1 MEDLSD
7 TNIIKLINERNNKN
21 DNDKIKHWLTEIV
34 DNSNE
39 LKSSTIPQYT
49 CEKVDASKFHEKKAP
64 PSLSNHNKLSIND
77 ILIWDQAYIEEYYGL
92 RTQSKTWEYISL
104 AEYKTLRPTVGNAL
118 PTYAISIIKRM
129 KMEALVGLNIEL
141 WY

>member
-39 LKSSTIPQYT
+39 LKSSTIP
-49 CEKVDASKFHEKKAP
+49 
-64 PSLSNHNKLSIND
+64 
-77 ILIWDQAYIEEYYGL
+77 
-92 RTQSKTWEYISL
+92 
-104 AEYKTLRPTVGNAL
+104 
-118 PTYAISIIKRM
+118 
-129 KMEALVGLNIEL
+129 
-141 WY
+141 